1 MSTPRPEYMSFANL
15 ARSHREG
22 RDFHRIIKPINGAR
36 VAVIAPHGGRIEP
49 HTDAIATT
57 LAGNEFSLYC
67 FISSL
72 PSHEA
77 NLHITSH
84 RFDDSE
90 CLSLIEHHEFVVAVH
105 GWARK
110 GEAIAVGGRD
120 ADLKSQLAAEA
131 RALGVATDTDS
142 PNLAGTDPMNICNRG
157 KTRRGVQL
165 ELTMALRQSTKLLS
179 LLSAFRTVL
188 LDRQDTH

>member
-1 MSTPRPEYMSFANL
+1 M
-15 ARSHREG
+15 
-22 RDFHRIIKPINGAR
+22 
-36 VAVIAPHGGRIEP
+36 
-49 HTDAIATT
+49 
-57 LAGNEFSLYC
+57 
-67 FISSL
+67 
-72 PSHEA
+72 
-77 NLHITSH
+77 
-84 RFDDSE
+84 
-90 CLSLIEHHEFVVAVH
+90 
-105 GWARK
+105 
-110 GEAIAVGGRD
+110 GGRD